1 MSDQP
6 PLPPR
11 WKEVLAH
18 PGYREL
24 LEGEESPLAQRRAA
38 VERQLLGR
46 SGEIDPYQ
54 LGLLRGELAAYSW
67 LSPDLLTRFDSPQ
80 EVGGG
85 DLQRVSRLPYL
96 PRER

>member
-1 MSDQP
+1 MSD
-6 PLPPR
+6 LDVRPPR

-24 LEGEESPLAQRRAA
+24 LEDLESPLAQRRSA

-46 SGEIDPYQ
+46 TGEIDPYQ

-67 LSPDLLTRFDSPQ
+67 MSPDLLTRFDSPQ
-80 EVGGG
+80 DVGGG
-85 DLQRVSRLPYL
+85 DLHRLPRVPYL